1 MLQFRYEATKLTK
14 GTDIPRLY
22 NLKEVSVMLDIPIG
36 TLYNMSYRNLLPC
49 IKLGKRIKLTEE
61 HIKQILA
68 KKGSLYAS

>member
-36 TLYNMSYRNLLPC
+36 TLLPC
-49 IKLGKRIKLTEE
+49 IKVGKRIKLTEE

-68 KKGSLYAS
+68 KEGSLYAC

>member
-1 MLQFRYEATKLTK
+1 MLHFRYEANKLTK
-14 GTDIPRLY
+14 GTNIPRIY

-49 IKLGKRIKLTEE
+49 FKLGKRIKLTEE

-68 KKGSLYAS
+68 KKGSLYAC